1 MHVLGDSSYDSS
13 SSAEI
18 VKKTFGEFLQDV
30 YDTERKKALIGH
42 SNCM

>member
-18 VKKTFGEFLQDV
+18 VNKTFGEFLQDV
-30 YDTERKKALIGH
+30 EIGCVMCAFL
-42 SNCM
+42 SQFSS